1 MPDRILFPE
10 FRDQLE
16 HTRYPFADGTTLA
29 TQTTKH
35 VIDVD
40 TFLDASLY
48 PIGATSRLHILKI
61 NVTSRLVTIVLS
73 DATRQPLASGSFDP
87 LDPPSQVVFT
97 DAYERPAGILVSE
110 PIRLARF
117 SAWAI
122 AEHAFALGAAEF
134 AAGCVIPLPAPGVRG
149 VLTDKNEL
157 FTGDLWIVGDR
168 GVVVREED
176 GDIRVDLVGS
186 PLFVRELCDPVGLFN
201 VPNFIRTINGCPPDA
216 NGNFNLTVGD
226 HLSQET
232 IVRIYAVDGVLV
244 VEGVGSLVRSK

>member
-16 HTRYPFADGTTLA
+16 STRYPFADTAGLTTTL
-29 TQTTKH
+29 TKQ

-48 PIGATSRLHILKI
+48 PIGGGSRLHIMKI
-61 NVTSRLVTIVLS
+61 VVVSRLVTITLS
-73 DATRQPLASGSFDP
+73 DTTRQPLATGSFDP
-87 LDPPSQVVFT
+87 LDPPSQIVFT
-97 DAYERPAGILVSE
+97 DAYDRPAGILVSE

-122 AEHAFALGAAEF
+122 GEHTFALGTTEF
-134 AAGCVIPLPAPGVRG
+134 AASCVIPLPAPGVRG
-149 VLTDKNEL
+149 VLTAKGEL

-168 GVVVREED
+168 GVVVREEE

-201 VPNFIRTINGCPPDA
+201 VPNFIRTVNGCPPDS
-216 NGNFNLTVGD
+216 NGNYNLTVGD
-226 HLSQET
+226 HQSHET
-232 IVRIYAVDGVLV
+232 IFRIYAENGALV
-244 VEGVGSLVRSK
+244 IEGVGALVRSK